1 MRQWKDH
8 IWKRE
13 HGYHSYNLQHQ
24 KAPKRTYSISMHTYW
39 NMPHMQRHRNEFCEI
54 MGRITQKTPPAKA
67 HGRLFFLICC
77 PTQSFGLLLFLL
89 SHSLVDM
96 VEFHLD
102 LIKDWWSM
110 MIFPLSSS
118 LHQPDNKVEHKRCKK
133 FLILGR
139 FQTHSW
145 LSVHWSSKH
154 FMMLHVKDVVWN
166 YCTTFN

>member
-1 MRQWKDH
+1 MDITPTTSSTKKLQK
-8 IWKRE
+8 E
-13 HGYHSYNLQHQ
+13 HTAFPCTPTGTCPTCRGTGMNFVRSWEGLL
-24 KAPKRTYSISMHTYW
+24 KKP
-39 NMPHMQRHRNEFCEI
+39 PLQRHMADCSFWFVAQPR
-54 MGRITQKTPPAKA
+54 
-67 HGRLFFLICC
+67 FLV
-77 PTQSFGLLLFLL
+77 SLLFLL